1 MAKNRRK
8 SAAIALAVIG
18 IAGLSLASASQL
30 DLTGGTLQAGT
41 TDLTDCQPS
50 GTPVVAEM
58 SAGTFV
64 AGTGYEAGD
73 VSLTGIAAACT
84 GKQIEAVLLDAGG
97 NALTTSASA
106 AIGGASATVSVP
118 AGISAGS
125 VEGIAVVISDN

>member
-1 MAKNRRK
+1 MSKNRRK
-8 SAAIALAVIG
+8 TAAIALAVIG

-64 AGTGYEAGD
+64 AGSGYEASD
-73 VSLTGIAAACT
+73 VSLTGIDGACS
-84 GKQIEAVLLDAGG
+84 GKQIEAVLLDSAGD
-97 NALTTSASA
+97 ALTTSAAATIAGTSA
-106 AIGGASATVSVP
+106 SVSVP
-118 AGISAGS
+118 TGTSAVS

>member
-8 SAAIALAVIG
+8 SAAVALAVIG

-64 AGTGYEAGD
+64 AGTGYEASN
-73 VSLTGIAAACT
+73 VSLTGIDGACT
-84 GKQIEAVLLDAGG
+84 GKQIEAVLLDNGG
-97 NALTTSASA
+97 NALGTSVSAAISGTSASV
-106 AIGGASATVSVP
+106 SAP
-118 AGISAGS
+118 AGVAAES

>member
-30 DLTGGTLQAGT
+30 DLSGGTLQAGT
-41 TDLTDCQPS
+41 TDLTDCQPV

-58 SAGTFV
+58 SAGAFV
-64 AGTGYEAGD
+64 DGTGYEASD
-73 VSLTGIAAACT
+73 VSLTGIDGSCD
-84 GKQIEAVLLDAGG
+84 GKQIEAVLLDSGG

-106 AIGGASATVSVP
+106 AISGTSASVSVP
-118 AGISAGS
+118 TGIAAVS